1 MVSGAPTSSHHSSGF
16 GGLSRKFSTL
26 QLAPSVWT
34 DHLELKL
41 EASVIPESLL
51 QKVLRLYFEPKKTP
65 FLALGEESE
74 ELGD

>member
-1 MVSGAPTSSHHSSGF
+1 MIVSKSEGF
-16 GGLSRKFSTL
+16 KNTIGDRNDLPTL